1 MTQKIVLQ
9 LEITGA
15 EIGLADYNQDEFVED
30 AREAVL
36 IDLDVYRE
44 GSVTLE
50 ELAHG
55 YGGELK
61 VKLVSVTEE
70 ETTKEKNE

>member
-15 EIGLADYNQDEFVED
+15 EIDLADYNQDEFVED

-50 ELAHG
+50 ELTRG

>member
-15 EIGLADYNQDEFVED
+15 EIDLSDYNQDEFVED
-30 AREAVL
+30 TREAVL

-44 GSVTLE
+44 GATTLE

-55 YGGELK
+55 YGGELN

-70 ETTKEKNE
+70 ETTKEKNK